1 MEATHGFTAGDR
13 LALLLP
19 NNPENIELA
28 YAWRFGAIICGEVI
42 IAESVIQTGQ

>member
-1 MEATHGFTAGDR
+1 MVSPLETV
-13 LALLLP
+13 LP
-19 NNPENIELA
+19 FFCLTTLRTLEFA